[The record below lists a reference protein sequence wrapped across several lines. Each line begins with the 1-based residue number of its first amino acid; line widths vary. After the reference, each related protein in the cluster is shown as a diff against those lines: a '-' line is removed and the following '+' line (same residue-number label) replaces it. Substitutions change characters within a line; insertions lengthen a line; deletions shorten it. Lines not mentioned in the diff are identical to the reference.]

1 MRKGDYVKKQ
11 NLRRWFIIIFVI
23 SVFVILFVFLNAK
36 TKVKVTQQMDDTIT
50 QYIKDKYKDVYN
62 ENEKHKQFEAHKV
75 YGAEK
80 KYNIITVYVYSVY
93 KEFNPATFEQSAGHA
108 LPARIKLLKQKKHFK
123 VISYTEPEEGT
134 LYTNSVKRLFPK
146 EYTRKVF
153 QDTGNLSYLD
163 HEIETKFR
171 DWKRRLNEN
180 ADEE

>member
-80 KYNIITVYVYSVY
+80 NTI
-93 KEFNPATFEQSAGHA
+93 
-108 LPARIKLLKQKKHFK
+108 LLQYTCILFIRNLIQQPLNK
-123 VISYTEPEEGT
+123 VQVMLCQQE
-134 LYTNSVKRLFPK
+134 
-146 EYTRKVF
+146 
-153 QDTGNLSYLD
+153 
-163 HEIETKFR
+163 
-171 DWKRRLNEN
+171 
-180 ADEE
+180 